1 MEFIANRFSIVVLCC
16 GAFTTHLS
24 YMNLLPGSL
33 VFNMLVLHNFKL
45 FINLNVYIL
54 LLFMYDLWPARRRA
68 HKLKNNI
75 KQLQLQYK

>member
-1 MEFIANRFSIVVLCC
+1 MPIDLVFFTVALCC
-16 GAFTTHLS
+16 GAFTINLS
-24 YMNLLPGSL
+24 YMNLLPDSQ
-33 VFNMLVLHNFKL
+33 VYNMLVLHKFKL
-45 FINLNVYIL
+45 FINLNVYIT